1 MPRLVLDIWHGERGI
16 DLAEWKR
23 RHGLWGVIVKCGGS
37 DDSRWNRFEETTYVQ
52 QYTQAKAQGLKVGA
66 YYYSDALNA
75 QEALDDAK
83 HCVDKCLRGLPLDMP
98 VYLDIEERS
107 QLDLPMWQLTDVVT
121 TFCEHVKKSGY
132 QVGIYSGYEG
142 FHDMFE
148 DRISGYSLWVAAWR
162 TSWPIWAKDYDLWQE
177 GSMNIDGQ
185 RFHEDNEVD
194 GAGKVD
200 LDWASDAFVARIEGG
215 TVGKTINPAEIAARI
230 HYDMVM
236 DPRNGYSQ
244 SPRWGGDH
252 PDGVKHLNIDG
263 RDYEYPLGS
272 MDCTSSS
279 ATAWRQALRYT
290 PYEGAL
296 GTGPYDGATYSGDFR
311 KAFTDT
317 GLFRASLSPAKRGDV
332 YLNDGHHAAICQDG
346 GGDGAFGYDCLSE
359 FNRNEHHGA
368 TGGQVGDQDG
378 GESVMRA
385 YYDYPWKTVL
395 HYIGGPLPATDG
407 GTDTEPE
414 EEPEMM
420 HPVFVKLDGDKTE
433 FLFNP
438 WAGTLRGIANAD
450 EKKAITDL
458 YDLAGVAIYPKA
470 QDFGSQ
476 DAPWGARANDAL
488 SRPAEFNGFERFNKH
503 PSIKAIMTSVIDK
516 ALEKTPIAK
525 LVRGDDSGIDQ

>member
-1 MPRLVLDIWHGERGI
+1 MPRLVIDIYHGERGI
-16 DLAEWKR
+16 ALAEWKR
-23 RHGLWGVIVKCGGS
+23 RHNVWGVIVKCGGS
-37 DDSRWNRFEETTYVQ
+37 DDNRWNRYEETTYVQ
-52 QYTQAKAQGLKVGA
+52 QYTQTKAQGLKVGA

-75 QEALDDAK
+75 QEAMDDAK
-83 HCVDKCLRGLPLDMP
+83 HCVNDCLRGLPLDLP
-98 VYLDIEERS
+98 VFLDIEEPK

-121 TFCEHVKKSGY
+121 TFCEYVKGAGY
-132 QVGIYSGYEG
+132 EVGVYSGYYG
-142 FHDMFE
+142 FRNMFE
-148 DRISGYSLWVAAWR
+148 DRISGYSLWAAAWR
-162 TSWPIWAKDYDLWQE
+162 TSWPLWAKDYDLWQE
-177 GSMNIDGQ
+177 GSMTLEGQ
-185 RFHEDNEVD
+185 KFHENDEVD

-200 LDWASDAFVARIEGG
+200 LDWASDAFVKRVEGG
-215 TVGKTINPAEIAARI
+215 IVGKTIYPPEIAARI

-272 MDCTSSS
+272 YDCSSS
-279 ATAWRQALRYT
+279 SKTAWQQALRYT

-296 GTGPYDGATYSGDFR
+296 DDATYTGDFR
-311 KAFTDT
+311 DVFTRS
-317 GLFRASLSPAKRGDV
+317 GLFRASLSPARRGDL
-332 YLNDGHHAAICQDG
+332 YLNDGHHVAMCQDG

-359 FNRNEHHGA
+359 FNRNEHHAA

-395 HYIGGPLPATDG
+395 HYVGGPLPATDKAQN
-407 GTDTEPE
+407 DPE
-414 EEPEMM
+414 QEVARLPIS
-420 HPVFVKLDGDKTE
+420 PVFVKLDGDPTE

-438 WAGTLRGIANAD
+438 WSGTLRGIANAD
-450 EKKAITDL
+450 EKKAVTDL
-458 YDLAGVAIYPKA
+458 YKLAGVAIPQKA

-488 SRPAEFNGFERFNKH
+488 SRGASFKGFERFEKH
-503 PSIKAIMTSVIDK
+503 PSLRETMTSVIDK
-516 ALEKTPIAK
+516 ALRETPIAK
-525 LVRGDDSGIDQ
+525 LVRSEDGID